1 MWTRLSPKPVMACL
15 CRACLIHLTRLVAA
29 SWDLLH
35 YSSTAGES
43 QLRPSDENVAHLSSV
58 TRRTKAEARW
68 SHAWLEGGAAK
79 SQVCLRC
86 NDELRVVGNSWC
98 HVLRVDQDF
107 EQIPWNSHLPNLSE
121 KKKCHGRTSCIYSHA
136 QTERECMEKR
146 KLSPPCRTSWMPC
159 SNMCRFYVKFHIHT
173 VMLSSKS
180 RLNDMKTHF
189 NENLRSWI
197 NNASVHGPRTT

>member
-1 MWTRLSPKPVMACL
+1 MNIKLLRCSAMWTRLSSKPVVACL
-15 CRACLIHLTRLVAA
+15 RRACLIHLTRLVAA
-29 SWDLLH
+29 SWDLLR

-68 SHAWLEGGAAK
+68 SHAWLEVGVAK

-121 KKKCHGRTSCIYSHA
+121 KKQSWEDELHIFTCTNRARVYG
-136 QTERECMEKR
+136 EEKA
-146 KLSPPCRTSWMPC
+146 LSPLQD
-159 SNMCRFYVKFHIHT
+159 F
-173 VMLSSKS
+173 
-180 RLNDMKTHF
+180 LNALEQH
-189 NENLRSWI
+189 
-197 NNASVHGPRTT
+197 V